1 MLYRTLQEKRASEA
15 VPLVPLASEVNPT
28 KDVSGLG
35 KGQKKVSFGYERT
48 RNPSPSAT
56 TCEASG
62 GKLASLAGTPTPLA
76 LLANTPT
83 ARFARPHLT
92 RSSLRSPPPCRSD
105 PRLRPQTALNGLGG
119 RIEVTASNDLGGRI
133 EAAASNGLKVG
144 P

>member
-1 MLYRTLQEKRASEA
+1 MPSLNLLGQRVWLPFGDIQEYRIRGPVIYSC
-15 VPLVPLASEVNPT
+15 
-28 KDVSGLG
+28 
-35 KGQKKVSFGYERT
+35 T

-56 TCEASG
+56 TGEAAG
-62 GKLASLAGTPTPLA
+62 GKLASLAHTPPTLA